1 MRALITGSAG
11 FVGRH
16 MVKALERGN
25 ELALVDI
32 ANGRDCRDFFRSNEP
47 GHYDLVVHCAAV
59 VGGRTMIDGEPLRLA
74 CEDLSIDAALFSWAL
89 RARPGRIVYFSSAAA
104 YPVNIQTGDEYTR
117 LMFPKLVESMTM
129 HGAHPDNTY
138 GEVKRIGERLAAEA
152 NAIGIKTHVFRPFS
166 GYGSDQGQAYP
177 FPAIIA
183 RALKHPEHFEIWGDG
198 ASSRDWV
205 HIDDVVGAVLAVIE
219 AGYFEPINICTGV
232 ETTFDQLA
240 TLAMVAAGYHAP
252 IEHDM
257 SAPQGV
263 FRRVGDPTRLHEF
276 YTPKV
281 SIEEGVVRAI
291 KAGRGDGGV
300 SAVVQ
305 GVGGGGG
312 GGGWQGLPLGAGG
325 GSARGGVIK
334 NPGLVVA

>member
-1 MRALITGSAG
+1 MRALVTGHRG

-16 MVKALERGN
+16 LAG
-25 ELALVDI
+25 ALVDQGYQVVGVDI
-32 ANGRDCRDFFRSNEP
+32 IELADCREWFRTNRDE
-47 GHYDLVVHCAAV
+47 HFELVVHCAAV
-59 VGGRTMIDGEPLRLA
+59 VGGRKMIDGRPLHLA
-74 CEDLSIDAALFSWAL
+74 VTDLSIDAEMFDWAMM
-89 RARPGRIVYFSSAAA
+89 ACPERIVYFSSAAA
-104 YPVNIQTGDEYTR
+104 YAVEDQGKRPDGLLHSSDR
-117 LMFPKLVESMTM
+117 LHEGVRAR
-129 HGAHPDNTY
+129 GNADNTY

-152 NAIGIKTHVFRPFS
+152 NALGIRTHVFRPFS
-166 GYGSDQGQAYP
+166 GYGANQALDYP

-183 RALKHPEHFEIWGDG
+183 RALRHETPFPIWGDG

-205 HIDDVVGAVLAVIE
+205 HIDDVVGTVLAAIDSDVL
-219 AGYFEPINICTGV
+219 GPVNICTGV

-252 IEHDM
+252 ITHDM

-291 KAGRGDGGV
+291 RAA
-300 SAVVQ
+300 S
-305 GVGGGGG
+305 
-312 GGGWQGLPLGAGG
+312 
-325 GSARGGVIK
+325 
-334 NPGLVVA
+334 